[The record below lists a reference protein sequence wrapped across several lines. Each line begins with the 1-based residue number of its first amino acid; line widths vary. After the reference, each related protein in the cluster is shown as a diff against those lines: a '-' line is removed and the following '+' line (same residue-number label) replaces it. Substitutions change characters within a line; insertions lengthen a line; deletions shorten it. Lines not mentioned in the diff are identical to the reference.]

1 MAFSSREQAFKMKD
15 KYTTEFESGRR
26 MPTQEY
32 KAGLK
37 EYQRKA
43 LIRLEEKIPKAYSRK
58 TKALY
63 PIVSR
68 ETGGAET
75 KFWKRVESEWGKKK
89 GRTPFDF

>member
-1 MAFSSREQAFKMKD
+1 MKD
-15 KYTTEFESGRR
+15 RYTTEFESGRR
-26 MPTQEY
+26 MPTKEY

-37 EYQRKA
+37 KYQREA
-43 LIRLEEKIPKAYSRK
+43 LERLEKKIPKAYSRK

-68 ETGGAET
+68 EAGGAET